1 MAALEELDG
10 CLDELQELF
19 EAEDKKAR
27 SALQRLEEDG
37 ADLVQLDEMLS
48 GWRDEVDAFEW
59 RSTRVALDTIV
70 TRLVRPTAQII
81 PATI

>member
-27 SALQRLEEDG
+27 LALQRLAEDG

-48 GWRDEVDAFEW
+48 GW

-81 PATI
+81 PATL